1 MAHVCA
7 HPPDVRDLVGF
18 GIPRCRSRAGALPVA
33 DCRNALPRPKAL
45 FVLNEP
51 ESSLHPELLEPL
63 VGLVHT
69 AAQETQVIVVAHTE
83 TLVDHLERV
92 GDPTGASP
100 VLELVKEDGETRIN
114 GQRSIDEPSWR
125 WPSR

>member
-1 MAHVCA
+1 MINERGAQQG
-7 HPPDVRDLVGF
+7 PDGTLRYLLLV
-18 GIPRCRSRAGALPVA
+18 AAL
-33 DCRNALPRPKAL
+33 LSPRPPAL

-63 VGLVHT
+63 ASLIHAV
-69 AAQETQVIVVAHTE
+69 AERAQLIVVTHSEALVGYLE
-83 TLVDHLERV
+83 TAGESTIPSH
-92 GDPTGASP
+92 
-100 VLELVKEDGETRIN
+100 VLELVKEDGETKVI

>member
-1 MAHVCA
+1 MGSDELSDATL
-7 HPPDVRDLVGF
+7 RYLLLV
-18 GIPRCRSRAGALPVA
+18 AAL
-33 DCRNALPRPKAL
+33 LSPRPPAL

-63 VGLVHT
+63 ASLIY
-69 AAQETQVIVVAHTE
+69 AAAERAQVIVVTHAE
-83 TLVDHLERV
+83 ALVGHLE
-92 GDPTGASP
+92 TGGESRSSSQI
-100 VLELVKEDGETRIN
+100 LELVKEDGETKVI